1 MKKYTI
7 TENTKTIGDTIL
19 HQIKSL
25 QSFSDVSAG
34 DLGGWIESEAN
45 LSQNNEAWIY
55 EDSCVYE
62 HAYVYG
68 NAKVTKCSCVYG
80 HAHIYDDAIIKN
92 SDICGNAQI
101 FGDACIIKSEID
113 GHVQV
118 FDNTLLDSSQVHDY
132 AIISGLASLNETTV
146 SSTAVLRSES
156 LMIIDHA
163 YITGDALIEKTNDYL
178 IMVPIPDTLSEEDGD
193 ASENILTFFRN
204 KNNNVS
210 VNYRN
215 TTFVS
220 TDDFLKFMS
229 DRHENDTNYIEMIC
243 NIINTGKCCIH
254 ISNTQ

>member
-1 MKKYTI
+1 MKYMI
-7 TENTKTIGDTIL
+7 TKNTKTIGDTIL

-45 LSQNNEAWIY
+45 LSQNDEAWIY
-55 EDSCVYE
+55 EDSYVYE

-68 NAKVTKCSCVYG
+68 NAKVTKCSCVSG
-80 HAHIYDDAIIKN
+80 HAHIYDDAIIEN
-92 SDICGNAQI
+92 SNVCGNAQI
-101 FGDACIIKSEID
+101 FGNAYIIKSHID

-118 FDNTLLDSSQVHDY
+118 FDNTTLDSSHVHDH
-132 AIISGLASLNETTV
+132 AIISGWTSLNETTV
-146 SSTAVLRSES
+146 SSTAVLKSES
-156 LMIIDHA
+156 PMIIRYA
-163 YITGDALIEKTNDYL
+163 CITGDALIEKENDYF
-178 IMVPIPDTLSEEDGD
+178 IMGPILDTFSEEDVD
-193 ASENILTFFRN
+193 ASENFITFFRN

-210 VNYRN
+210 INYRN
-215 TTFVS
+215 KTFVS

-229 DRHENDTNYIEMIC
+229 DRHENDNNYIDMIC

>member
-1 MKKYTI
+1 MKYII
-7 TENTKTIGDTIL
+7 TKNTKTIGNTIL

-68 NAKVTKCSCVYG
+68 NAKVSKCSYVYG
-80 HAHIYDDAIIKN
+80 HAHIYDDAMIVN
-92 SDICGNAQI
+92 SKVYDNAQI
-101 FGDACIIKSEID
+101 FGDACIIKSEIN
-113 GHVQV
+113 GYVQV

-132 AIISGLASLNETTV
+132 AIISGLTSLNETTV
-146 SSTAVLRSES
+146 SSTALLRSES
-156 LMIIDHA
+156 LMPIDHA
-163 YITGDALIEKTNDYL
+163 YITGDALIEKANDYF
-178 IMVPIPDTLSEEDGD
+178 IMSPILDTFSEEDGD
-193 ASENILTFFRN
+193 ASENILTFFKN

-215 TTFVS
+215 KTFVS

-229 DRHENDTNYIEMIC
+229 DRHKNDTNYIDMIC
-243 NIINTGKCCIH
+243 KIINIGKLCIH